1 MVTHHKSCWSLRGFS
16 KSGKQRVQFHLKLV
30 HAMYS
35 HVRYIFFP
43 WKIHDDYGQ
52 PIVTGALFLSPADG
66 SFAQAS
72 SSLSSF
78 GLADGVGGWAD
89 RVTRPRTE
97 SVAVGSGGHGVAE
110 KKAKT

>member
-1 MVTHHKSCWSLRGFS
+1 M
-16 KSGKQRVQFHLKLV
+16 KLV